1 MSTTAHTGSRASA
14 AKGLESAIDDITAF
28 GAAAARDARTAARD
42 AKAGIDDVVAD
53 VSEKGREAMQGARE
67 VRDTVS
73 DAILD
78 SIRTRPYTTL
88 AIAGLIGFL
97 YGAMRRR

>member
-1 MSTTAHTGSRASA
+1 MSTTARTGSRTSA
-14 AKGLESAIDDITAF
+14 AKGFESAIDDITAF
-28 GAAAARDARTAARD
+28 GAAAARDAKTAARD

-78 SIRTRPYTTL
+78 SIKTRPYTTL
-88 AIAGLIGFL
+88 AIAGFIGFL